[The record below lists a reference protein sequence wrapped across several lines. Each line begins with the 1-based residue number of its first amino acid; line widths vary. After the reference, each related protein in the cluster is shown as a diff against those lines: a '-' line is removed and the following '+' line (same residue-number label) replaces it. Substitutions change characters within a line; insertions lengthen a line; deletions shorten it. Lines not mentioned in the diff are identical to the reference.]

1 MQQQQQQTSLNS
13 AHPPHPYASN
23 SITTDQIQKYLDE
36 NRDLILAIMENQNLG
51 RLADCGQLQALLQK
65 NLMYLAAI
73 ADAQPP
79 PPGPSQVPSN
89 SMAPQGSYM
98 QQPQG
103 VMFQQQPGGGV
114 QKLPFQINALRPQDQ
129 QQLMQ
134 FQQQQMQGQAGFR
147 PGPNAGMHGMH
158 QAQQHGVGTAG
169 GLVDARGNRQDGSDA
184 ASGEGQ
190 VRSSSAR
197 GSGN

>member
-1 MQQQQQQTSLNS
+1 MQQQQQQQPNLNS
-13 AHPPHPYASN
+13 AHPYASN

-51 RLADCGQLQALLQK
+51 RLADCGQLQAVLQK

-73 ADAQPP
+73 ADAQPQ
-79 PPGPSQVPSN
+79 PPGASQVPTN

-103 VMFQQQPGGGV
+103 AMFQQQQGGGV
-114 QKLPFQINALRPQDQ
+114 QKLPFQLNALRPQDQ

-134 FQQQQMQGQAGFR
+134 FQQQQMQSQAGFR
-147 PGPNAGMHGMH
+147 PGPNTGMHGMH
-158 QAQQHGVGTAG
+158 QSQQLGVGAAG

-190 VRSSSAR
+190 VRSSSGR